1 MARLG
6 LEKLSLPERRRR
18 RFSDNFKLEKVRSL
32 EMGRV
37 TVVELCKQYTVSA
50 TSVYRWIDKF
60 GLNKDETERL
70 VVETKS
76 DTQELLALK
85 KKVAELEQ
93 IVGQKQILIDF
104 KDKMIDIA
112 EEMYGIEI
120 KKKRSTKRSNT
131 SGKTKG
137 KTPSV

>member
-18 RFSDNFKLEKVRSL
+18 RFSKNFRLEKVREIEL
-32 EMGRV
+32 GRV
-37 TVVELCKQYTVSA
+37 TVLEICKQYAVSV
-50 TSVYRWIDKF
+50 TSVYRWIDTF
-60 GLNKDETERL
+60 GLDKDKTENL
-70 VVETKS
+70 VVESQS
-76 DTQELLALK
+76 DTRELLALK
-85 KKVAELEQ
+85 KKIAELER
-93 IVGQKQILIDF
+93 IIGQKQIMIDF
-104 KDKMIDIA
+104 KEKMIDIA

-120 KKKRSTKRSNT
+120 KKKPSTKPSNT